1 MAFNP
6 SNSTVESGRSSGV
19 TPVNPQSDVKV
30 NTSQGLNDFTM
41 SYQNLL
47 TARYGEI
54 TPFFVFDAIGRDR
67 VNLSSSHEVRTTT
80 LQSPMMSSL
89 RMRKTYASMP
99 YSGILPNTWQYIYT
113 NPKKGD
119 DVPDD
124 VFPML
129 NVSNLILSLTTPFNP
144 ETAKLNLNN
153 DLFHRF
159 LLFYSIF
166 SRGGL
171 LNYLGCHINPL
182 KDDIT
187 SVLDKYVDEFIHE
200 ICTTNNYSDATIT
213 FNVGNNNSIV
223 DPNSKK
229 VTLILDDKLDN
240 NRRIFFAMLQH
251 PDYVCS
257 INTDFPINDF
267 NSWYKIVNY
276 MNLVANQEALF
287 SEKINVSRLVGYQQ
301 ICSQFY
307 TNDNVDNLYNAELYL
322 SNQKSLCYLAYDKV
336 SQAPKF
342 FKYNGVPVYYDV
354 FSSHF
359 LDVLITSLS
368 KGTIS
373 PGTHDSEDT
382 YTASDFSFLFFMNLF
397 TFRESLKYADYFMAG
412 RTRPLAVG
420 NVEIKVNNNPGAGM
434 SVSAIDVNRNLW
446 IQRFLNAVNRT
457 ASNIIEY
464 TKSIFGYEVPK
475 DYHTPNFI
483 LTNSE
488 FISGV
493 ETTNTATEQGD
504 VTLNIKS
511 QNSRYE
517 FDVFIDNPCIIFGL
531 CSFEFTPCY
540 DKGISRFFFH
550 KDRFDMFNP
559 YLQHIGDQEIYISE
573 YDSEST
579 GEGNVPFAY
588 AERYAEYKH
597 RVNEAHGGFSYNLPS
612 WSFLTSY
619 GKSPINSDI
628 VRCHPFEMD
637 KYYKSL
643 TYSSLAGYY
652 HFIIS
657 FMNNCDTLRAM
668 NKYPDLL

>member
-6 SNSTVESGRSSGV
+6 SNSNVESGRSAGV
-19 TPVNPQSDVKV
+19 TPVNSQSDVKV

-99 YSGILPNTWQYIYT
+99 YSGILPNTWQYIFT

-129 NVSNLILSLTTPFNP
+129 NVGNLIYVLVSGFDATSVPFN
-144 ETAKLNLNN
+144 LNS
-153 DLFHRF
+153 DKFHRF
-159 LLFYSIF
+159 LLFYAIF
-166 SRGGL
+166 SSGGL
-171 LNYLGCHINPL
+171 LNYLGCHVNPSSST
-182 KDDIT
+182 DI
-187 SVLDKYVDEFIHE
+187 SIFEGYVDTLISQ
-200 ICTTNNYSDATIT
+200 IGSSALVGKSIT
-213 FNVGNNNSIV
+213 FNLCNNNSIV
-223 DPNSKK
+223 NGSNKK
-229 VTLILDDKLDN
+229 QSLTFTQNLED
-240 NRRIFFAMLQH
+240 NRRIFYAMLQH
-251 PDYVCS
+251 PDYVSNQSADIPADS
-257 INTDFPINDF
+257 ISAWKSIVQYLA
-267 NSWYKIVNY
+267 SIYK
-276 MNLVANQEALF
+276 QQTLF
-287 SEKINVSRLVGYQQ
+287 SEKINVSRLVAYQQ
-301 ICSQFY
+301 ICAQYY
-307 TNDNVDNLYNAELYL
+307 TNDNVDSLYSAELYM
-322 SNQKSLCYLAYDKV
+322 SNQKSLCYLAYDKI
-336 SQAPKF
+336 SPSPKF
-342 FKYNGVPVYYDV
+342 FRYNGVPVYYDV

-359 LDVLITSLS
+359 LDVLIDALDSI
-368 KGTIS
+368 IS

-382 YTASDFSFLFFMNLF
+382 YTSGDFAFLFFMNLF

-420 NVEIKVNNNPGAGM
+420 DVEIKVNNKPGSGM
-434 SVSAIDVNRNLW
+434 SVSAIDVNHNLW

-464 TKSIFGYEVPK
+464 TKSIFGYDVPK

-493 ETTNTATEQGD
+493 ETTNTASEQGD

-579 GEGNVPFAY
+579 GEGNEPFAY

-612 WSFLTSY
+612 WSFVTSY
-619 GKSPINSDI
+619 GDSTINSDI
-628 VRCHPFEMD
+628 VRCHPYEMD
-637 KYYKSL
+637 KYYKELS
-643 TYSSLAGYY
+643 YSGLAGYY

>member
-6 SNSTVESGRSSGV
+6 SNSNVESGRTSGV

-67 VNLSSSHEVRTTT
+67 VNLSSSHEVRTST
-80 LQSPMMSSL
+80 LKSPMMSSL

-99 YSGILPNTWQYIYT
+99 YSGILPNTWQYIFT

-129 NVSNLILSLTTPFNP
+129 NVGNLAYSLVTGFDSSTPFNV
-144 ETAKLNLNN
+144 
-153 DLFHRF
+153 DSDRFHRF
-159 LLFYSIF
+159 LLFYAIF
-166 SRGGL
+166 SSGGL
-171 LNYLGCHINPL
+171 LNYLGCHINPSTTTAIS
-182 KDDIT
+182 KFEG
-187 SVLDKYVDEFIHE
+187 YVDDLISQLGSSALVGKF
-200 ICTTNNYSDATIT
+200 IT
-213 FNVGNNNSIV
+213 FHLSNHTSSYNT
-223 DPNSKK
+223 SKDYQRLTFTK
-229 VTLILDDKLDN
+229 NLEE
-240 NRRIFFAMLQH
+240 NRRIFYAMLQH
-251 PDYVCS
+251 PDYVSDQSADIASDSLPAWKS
-257 INTDFPINDF
+257 ICQYFLSI
-267 NSWYKIVNY
+267 Y
-276 MNLVANQEALF
+276 NQQTIF
-287 SEKINVSRLVGYQQ
+287 SEKINVSRLVAYQQ
-301 ICSQFY
+301 ICAQYY
-307 TNDNVDNLYNAELYL
+307 TNDNVDALYSAELFM
-322 SNQKSLCYLAYDKV
+322 SNQKSLCYSSYDKT
-336 SQAPKF
+336 SQSPKF

-359 LDVLITSLS
+359 LDVLIEGLES
-368 KGTIS
+368 TIA

-382 YTASDFSFLFFMNLF
+382 YTSGDFAFLFFMNLF

-420 NVEIKVNNNPGAGM
+420 DVEIKVNNKPGAGM
-434 SVSAIDVNRNLW
+434 SVSAIDVNHNLW

-464 TKSIFGYEVPK
+464 TKSIFGYDVPK

-493 ETTNTATEQGD
+493 ETTNTASEQGD

-559 YLQHIGDQEIYISE
+559 YLQHIGDQEIYVSE

-612 WSFLTSY
+612 WSFLTTY
-619 GKSPINSDI
+619 GKSPINSDV

-637 KYYKSL
+637 KYYKELS
-643 TYSSLAGYY
+643 YSGLAGYY

>member
-1 MAFNP
+1 MPPVNP
-6 SNSTVESGRSSGV
+6 SFSKVETGRSAGV
-19 TPVNPQSDVKV
+19 TPVNPQSDVQV
-30 NTSQGLNDFTM
+30 NTSQGTNDFMM

-99 YSGILPNTWQYIYT
+99 YSGILPNTWQYIFT

-129 NVSNLILSLTTPFNP
+129 AVDDIIFRLTQPF
-144 ETAKLNLNN
+144 AADSVFNLNS

-166 SRGGL
+166 SSGGL
-171 LNYLGCHINPL
+171 LNYLGCHINPSRTT
-182 KDDIT
+182 DI
-187 SVLDKYVDEFIHE
+187 SIFEGYVD
-200 ICTTNNYSDATIT
+200 SLIT
-213 FNVGNNNSIV
+213 AIGSSTLVGKTVSFNLCNNNSIIN
-223 DPNSKK
+223 PSNKK
-229 VTLILDDKLDN
+229 QSYTFTNNLAD
-240 NRRIFFAMLQH
+240 NRRIFYAMLQH
-251 PDYVCS
+251 PDYVSDQTVDIPADSLPAWKS
-257 INTDFPINDF
+257 IVTYLNAISVQQNT
-267 NSWYKIVNY
+267 
-276 MNLVANQEALF
+276 F
-287 SEKINVSRLVGYQQ
+287 SEKINVSRLVAYQQ
-301 ICSQFY
+301 ICAQYY
-307 TNDNVDNLYNAELYL
+307 TNDNVDSLYSAELFM
-322 SNQKSLCYLAYDKV
+322 SNQKSLCYLAYDKI

-354 FSSHF
+354 FSFHF
-359 LDVLITSLS
+359 LTVLCDALES
-368 KGTIS
+368 TIS
-373 PGTHDSEDT
+373 PGTHDSEET
-382 YTASDFSFLFFMNLF
+382 YTAGDFAFLFFMNLF

-420 NVEIKVNNNPGAGM
+420 DVEIAVHANPGVGYR
-434 SVSAIDVNRNLW
+434 VNAIDVNKNLW

-464 TKSIFGYEVPK
+464 TKSIFGYDVPK
-475 DYHTPNFI
+475 DYHSPNFI
-483 LTNSE
+483 LTSSE

-493 ETTNTATEQGD
+493 ETTNTASEQGD

-612 WSFLTSY
+612 WSFLASY
-619 GKSPINSDI
+619 GKSPINSDV
-628 VRCHPFEMD
+628 VRCHPYEMD
-637 KYYKSL
+637 KYYKELS
-643 TYSSLAGYY
+643 YSGLAGYY

>member
-6 SNSTVESGRSSGV
+6 SNSTVESGRSAGV
-19 TPVNPQSDVKV
+19 TPVNPQSDVRV

-99 YSGILPNTWQYIYT
+99 YSGILPNTWQYIFT

-119 DVPDD
+119 DVPED

-129 NVSNLILSLTTPFNP
+129 NVSNLIFRLSSEFKPNNP
-144 ETAKLNLNN
+144 LNLNSTA
-153 DLFHRF
+153 FHSL

-166 SRGGL
+166 SPGGL
-171 LNYLGCHINPL
+171 LNYLGCHINPSR
-182 KDDIT
+182 KIDI
-187 SVLDKYVDEFIHE
+187 SVFEGYLDSLISQIGSSTLVGK
-200 ICTTNNYSDATIT
+200 TIT
-213 FNVGNNNSIV
+213 FNLGNHNSIV
-223 DPNSKK
+223 NSTAKYQ
-229 VTLILDDKLDN
+229 TLTFTANLVD
-240 NRRIFFAMLQH
+240 NRRIFYAMLQH
-251 PDYVCS
+251 PDYQCNQSADIPYDSLPAWKS
-257 INTDFPINDF
+257 IVLYMQSIAVQQNT
-267 NSWYKIVNY
+267 
-276 MNLVANQEALF
+276 F
-287 SEKINVSRLVGYQQ
+287 SEKINVSRLVAYQQ
-301 ICSQFY
+301 ICAQYY
-307 TNDNVDNLYNAELYL
+307 TNDNVDSLYSAELFM
-322 SNQKSLCYLAYDKV
+322 SNQKSLCYMAYDKY
-336 SQAPKF
+336 STAPKF
-342 FKYNGVPVYYDV
+342 FRYNGIPVYYDV

-359 LDVLITSLS
+359 LDELVDSLET
-368 KGTIS
+368 GMQ
-373 PGTHDSEDT
+373 PGIHDSEDT
-382 YTASDFSFLFFMNLF
+382 YTAGDFAFLFFMNLF

-434 SVSAIDVNRNLW
+434 SVSAIDVNHNLW

-464 TKSIFGYEVPK
+464 TKSIFGYDVPK

-493 ETTNTATEQGD
+493 ETTNTASEQGD

-531 CSFEFTPCY
+531 CSFEFTP
-540 DKGISRFFFH
+540 
-550 KDRFDMFNP
+550 
-559 YLQHIGDQEIYISE
+559 
-573 YDSEST
+573 
-579 GEGNVPFAY
+579 
-588 AERYAEYKH
+588 
-597 RVNEAHGGFSYNLPS
+597 
-612 WSFLTSY
+612 
-619 GKSPINSDI
+619 
-628 VRCHPFEMD
+628 
-637 KYYKSL
+637 
-643 TYSSLAGYY
+643 
-652 HFIIS
+652 
-657 FMNNCDTLRAM
+657 
-668 NKYPDLL
+668 

>member
-6 SNSTVESGRSSGV
+6 SNSNVETGRTSGV

-80 LQSPMMSSL
+80 LKSPMMSSL

-99 YSGILPNTWQYIYT
+99 YSGILPNTWQYIFT

-129 NVSNLILSLTTPFNP
+129 SISDIIFQLTRKFTLNSNFN
-144 ETAKLNLNN
+144 LDS

-166 SRGGL
+166 SPGSL
-171 LNYLGCHINPL
+171 LNYLGCHINPSRNF
-182 KDDIT
+182 DIST
-187 SVLDKYVDEFIHE
+187 FEGYVDSLISQ
-200 ICTTNNYSDATIT
+200 IGSSTLVGKTIT
-213 FNVGNNNSIV
+213 FQLGNNNSIV
-223 DPNSKK
+223 NPTAKYQ
-229 VTLILDDKLDN
+229 TLTFTKNLED
-240 NRRIFFAMLQH
+240 NRRIFYSMLQH
-251 PDYVCS
+251 PDYYSNQTTDIPADSLPAWKS
-257 INTDFPINDF
+257 IVTYLNAVSTQQNP
-267 NSWYKIVNY
+267 
-276 MNLVANQEALF
+276 F
-287 SEKINVSRLVGYQQ
+287 SEKINVSRLVAYQQ
-301 ICSQFY
+301 ICAQYY
-307 TNDNVDNLYNAELYL
+307 TNDNVDNLYSAELYM
-322 SNQKSLCYLAYDKV
+322 SNQKSLCYLAFDKF
-336 SQAPKF
+336 SSAPKF
-342 FKYNGVPVYYDV
+342 FRFNGVPVYYDV
-354 FSSHF
+354 FSFHF
-359 LDVLITSLS
+359 LTVLCDALDS
-368 KGTIS
+368 TIS
-373 PGTHDSEDT
+373 PGTHDTEDT
-382 YTASDFSFLFFMNLF
+382 YTGGDYAFLFFMNLF

-420 NVEIKVNNNPGAGM
+420 DVEIKVNNNPGAGM
-434 SVSAIDVNRNLW
+434 SVSAIDVNHNLW

-464 TKSIFGYEVPK
+464 TKSIFGYDVPK

-493 ETTNTATEQGD
+493 ETTNTAAEQGD

-559 YLQHIGDQEIYISE
+559 YLQHIGDQEIYVSE

-612 WSFLTSY
+612 WSFLATY
-619 GKSPINSDI
+619 GKSPINSDV

-637 KYYKSL
+637 KYYKELS
-643 TYSSLAGYY
+643 YSGLAGYY

>member
-6 SNSTVESGRSSGV
+6 SNSTVESGKTAGV

-30 NTSQGLNDFTM
+30 HTSQGLNDFTM

-54 TPFFVFDAIGRDR
+54 TPFFIFDAIGRDR

-99 YSGILPNTWQYIYT
+99 YSGILPNTWQYIFT

-129 NVSNLILSLTTPFNP
+129 SISDITLQLTSRFAKNSPFNIDS
-144 ETAKLNLNN
+144 

-166 SRGGL
+166 SSGGL
-171 LNYLGCHINPL
+171 LNYLGCHINPSRT
-182 KDDIT
+182 IPIST
-187 SVLDKYVDEFIHE
+187 FEGYVDSLISQ
-200 ICTTNNYSDATIT
+200 IGKSTLVGKSIR
-213 FNVGNNNSIV
+213 FNLGNNNSV
-223 DPNSKK
+223 VNPTSKYQ
-229 VTLILDDKLDN
+229 TLTFTANLED
-240 NRRIFFAMLQH
+240 NRRIFYAMIQH
-251 PDYVCS
+251 PDYSLVSNQPVEIPADSLLAWKS
-257 INTDFPINDF
+257 IVEYLNGVSLQQNP
-267 NSWYKIVNY
+267 
-276 MNLVANQEALF
+276 F
-287 SEKINVSRLVGYQQ
+287 SENINVSRLVAYQQ
-301 ICSQFY
+301 ICAQYY
-307 TNDNVDNLYNAELYL
+307 TNDNVDSLYSAELYM
-322 SNQKSLCYLAYDKV
+322 SNQKSLCYMAYDKV
-336 SQAPKF
+336 STAPKF

-354 FSSHF
+354 FSFHF
-359 LDVLITSLS
+359 LTALCDALDS
-368 KGTIS
+368 TIS

-382 YTASDFSFLFFMNLF
+382 YTSGDYAFLFFMNLF

-420 NVEIKVNNNPGAGM
+420 DVEIQVNNKPGAGM
-434 SVSAIDVNRNLW
+434 SVSAIDVNHNLW

-464 TKSIFGYEVPK
+464 TKSIFGYDVPK

-493 ETTNTATEQGD
+493 ETTNTASEQGD

-559 YLQHIGDQEIYISE
+559 YLQHIGDQEIYVSE

-619 GKSPINSDI
+619 GKSPINSDV
-628 VRCHPFEMD
+628 VRCHPYEMD
-637 KYYKSL
+637 KYYKELS
-643 TYSSLAGYY
+643 YSGLAGYY

>member
-6 SNSTVESGRSSGV
+6 SNSTVESGRSAGV

-99 YSGILPNTWQYIYT
+99 YAGILPNTWQYIFT

-129 NVSNLILSLTTPFNP
+129 SVSDIVFQLTKQFTNLDAP
-144 ETAKLNLNN
+144 LNLDS

-166 SRGGL
+166 SSGGL
-171 LNYLGCHINPL
+171 LNYLGCHINPSRT
-182 KDDIT
+182 IPIST
-187 SVLDKYVDEFIHE
+187 FEGYVDDFISALGSSTLVGKS
-200 ICTTNNYSDATIT
+200 IY
-213 FNVGNNNSIV
+213 FNLCNNNSIV
-223 DPNSKK
+223 NGSNKK
-229 VTLILDDKLDN
+229 QTLTFTKNLWD
-240 NRRIFFAMLQH
+240 NRRIFYAMLQH
-251 PDYVCS
+251 PDYALVSNQPVEIPSAS
-257 INTDFPINDF
+257 IPAWK
-267 NSWYKIVNY
+267 SIVAY
-276 MNLVANQEALF
+276 LKSVAEQQNPF
-287 SEKINVSRLVGYQQ
+287 SEKINVSRLVAYQQ
-301 ICSQFY
+301 ICAQYY
-307 TNDNVDNLYNAELYL
+307 TNDNVDALYSAELYM
-322 SNQKSLCYLAYDKV
+322 SNQKSLCYLAFEAMTGG
-336 SQAPKF
+336 SKF

-354 FSSHF
+354 FSFHYLTVLCDA
-359 LDVLITSLS
+359 LDS
-368 KGTIS
+368 TIS

-382 YTASDFSFLFFMNLF
+382 YTAGDFAYLFFMNLF

-420 NVEIKVNNNPGAGM
+420 DVEIKVNNNPGAGM
-434 SVSAIDVNRNLW
+434 SVSAVDVNKNLW

-464 TKSIFGYEVPK
+464 TKSIFGYDVPK

-493 ETTNTATEQGD
+493 ETTNTAAEQGD

-628 VRCHPFEMD
+628 VRCHPYEMD
-637 KYYKSL
+637 KYYKELS
-643 TYSSLAGYY
+643 YSGLAGYY

>member
-6 SNSTVESGRSSGV
+6 SNSTVESGKTAGV

-99 YSGILPNTWQYIYT
+99 YSGILPNTWQYIFT

-129 NVSNLILSLTTPFNP
+129 DVANLITQITSKFTNLSAPFNL
-144 ETAKLNLNN
+144 ES

-166 SRGGL
+166 SSGGL
-171 LNYLGCHINPL
+171 LNYLGCHINPSRNT
-182 KDDIT
+182 DI
-187 SVLDKYVDEFIHE
+187 SVFERYVDDLI
-200 ICTTNNYSDATIT
+200 TALGTSALVGKTIS
-213 FNVGNNNSIV
+213 FNLGNNNSIV
-223 DPNSKK
+223 NPDSK
-229 VTLILDDKLDN
+229 LQKLTFTANLAD
-240 NRRIFFAMLQH
+240 NRRIFYALIQH
-251 PDYVCS
+251 PDYVVDTPSDIPADSLPAWKS
-257 INTDFPINDF
+257 IVTYLNAISTQQ
-267 NSWYKIVNY
+267 NS
-276 MNLVANQEALF
+276 F
-287 SEKINVSRLVGYQQ
+287 SEKINVSRLVAYQQ
-301 ICSQFY
+301 ICAQYY
-307 TNDNVDNLYNAELYL
+307 TNDNVDNLYSAELYM
-322 SNQKSLCYLAYDKV
+322 SNQKSLCYLAYDSV
-336 SQAPKF
+336 SEAPKF
-342 FKYNGVPVYYDV
+342 FRYNGVPVYYDV

-359 LDVLITSLS
+359 LDRLVQALTS
-368 KGTIS
+368 TIS
-373 PGTHDSEDT
+373 PGTHDSQDT
-382 YTASDFSFLFFMNLF
+382 YTAGDYAFLFFMNLF

-420 NVEIKVNNNPGAGM
+420 NVEINVNLEPGVGA
-434 SVSAIDVNRNLW
+434 SVSAIDINKNLW

-464 TKSIFGYEVPK
+464 TKSIFGYDVPK

-483 LTNSE
+483 LTSSE

-493 ETTNTATEQGD
+493 ETTNTASEQGD

-559 YLQHIGDQEIYISE
+559 YLQHIGDQEIYVSE

-612 WSFLTSY
+612 WSFLTTY
-619 GKSPINSDI
+619 GKSPINSDV

-637 KYYKSL
+637 KYYKELS
-643 TYSSLAGYY
+643 YSGLAGYY

>member
-6 SNSTVESGRSSGV
+6 SNSMVESGRTAGV

-99 YSGILPNTWQYIYT
+99 YSGILPNTWQYIFT

-129 NVSNLILSLTTPFNP
+129 NIDTLVTYLVNEFTDLKAPFNLD
-144 ETAKLNLNN
+144 K

-159 LLFYSIF
+159 LLFYTVF
-166 SRGGL
+166 SSGGL
-171 LNYLGCHINPL
+171 LNYLGCHINPSNT
-182 KDDIT
+182 IPIST
-187 SVLDKYVDEFIHE
+187 FESYVDSLISELGSSPLVGKSISFRL
-200 ICTTNNYSDATIT
+200 
-213 FNVGNNNSIV
+213 GNNNSIV
-223 DPNSKK
+223 NGS
-229 VTLILDDKLDN
+229 DKRQSLTFTKNLAD
-240 NRRIFFAMLQH
+240 NRRIFYAMIQH
-251 PDYVCS
+251 PDYVSNQTADIPADSLPSWKS
-257 INTDFPINDF
+257 IVAFL
-267 NSWYKIVNY
+267 NSITKQQTN
-276 MNLVANQEALF
+276 F
-287 SEKINVSRLVGYQQ
+287 SEKINVSRLVAYQQ
-301 ICSQFY
+301 ICAQYY
-307 TNDNVDNLYNAELYL
+307 TNDNVDSLYSAELFM
-322 SNQKSLCYLAYDKV
+322 SNQKSLCYLAYDKTA
-336 SQAPKF
+336 STTPKF
-342 FKYNGVPVYYDV
+342 FRYNGVPVYYDV

-359 LDVLITSLS
+359 LDVINESLE
-368 KGTIS
+368 S
-373 PGTHDSEDT
+373 PIMPGLHDSEAT
-382 YTASDFSFLFFMNLF
+382 YTAGDFAFLFYMNLF

-420 NVEIKVNNNPGAGM
+420 DVEIKVNSKPGPGM
-434 SVSAIDVNRNLW
+434 SVSAIDVNHSLW

-464 TKSIFGYEVPK
+464 TKSIFGYDVPK

-493 ETTNTATEQGD
+493 ETTNTASEQGD

-612 WSFLTSY
+612 WSFITSY

-628 VRCHPFEMD
+628 VRCHPYEMD
-637 KYYKSL
+637 KYYKELS
-643 TYSSLAGYY
+643 YSGLAGYY

>member
-6 SNSTVESGRSSGV
+6 SNSQVESGRNAGV

-67 VNLSSSHEVRTTT
+67 INLSSSHEVRTTT

-99 YSGILPNTWQYIYT
+99 YSGILPNTWQYIFT

-129 NVSNLILSLTTPFNP
+129 NVANLIILLTSKYTNLDAPFNL
-144 ETAKLNLNN
+144 ES

-159 LLFYSIF
+159 LLFYTIF
-166 SRGGL
+166 SSGGL
-171 LNYLGCHINPL
+171 LNYLGCHINPSTNT
-182 KDDIT
+182 DIN
-187 SVLDKYVDEFIHE
+187 VFEGYVDQLISQ
-200 ICTTNNYSDATIT
+200 IGSSTL
-213 FNVGNNNSIV
+213 VGKSISFHLSNNNSSYNTSKYLHTLTFTKNLV
-223 DPNSKK
+223 D
-229 VTLILDDKLDN
+229 
-240 NRRIFFAMLQH
+240 NRRIFYAMLQH
-251 PDYVCS
+251 PDYVVNQPVDIPSSSLSAWKS
-257 INTDFPINDF
+257 I
-267 NSWYKIVNY
+267 
-276 MNLVANQEALF
+276 VAYLHSISTQEIKF
-287 SEKINVSRLVGYQQ
+287 SEKINVSRLVAYQQ
-301 ICSQFY
+301 ICAQYY
-307 TNDNVDNLYNAELYL
+307 TNDNVDSLYSAELFM
-322 SNQKSLCYLAYDKV
+322 SNQKSLCYLAFDYYSSD
-336 SQAPKF
+336 PKF

-354 FSSHF
+354 FSSHY
-359 LDVLITSLS
+359 LDVLVECLQNGIQ
-368 KGTIS
+368 
-373 PGTHDSEDT
+373 PGVHDSEDT
-382 YTASDFSFLFFMNLF
+382 YTGGDFAFLFFMNLF

-420 NVEIKVNNNPGAGM
+420 DVEIKVNNNPGKGM
-434 SVSAIDVNRNLW
+434 SVSAIDVNHNLW

-464 TKSIFGYEVPK
+464 TKSIFGYDVPK

-483 LTNSE
+483 LTSSE

-493 ETTNTATEQGD
+493 ETTNTASEQGD

-559 YLQHIGDQEIYISE
+559 YLQHIGDQEIYVSE

-612 WSFLTSY
+612 WSFLTTY
-619 GKSPINSDI
+619 GKSPINSDV

-637 KYYKSL
+637 KYYKELS
-643 TYSSLAGYY
+643 YSGLAGYY

>member
-1 MAFNP
+1 M
-6 SNSTVESGRSSGV
+6 
-19 TPVNPQSDVKV
+19 
-30 NTSQGLNDFTM
+30 
-41 SYQNLL
+41 
-47 TARYGEI
+47 
-54 TPFFVFDAIGRDR
+54 
-67 VNLSSSHEVRTTT
+67 
-80 LQSPMMSSL
+80 
-89 RMRKTYASMP
+89 
-99 YSGILPNTWQYIYT
+99 
-113 NPKKGD
+113 
-119 DVPDD
+119 
-124 VFPML
+124 
-129 NVSNLILSLTTPFNP
+129 
-144 ETAKLNLNN
+144 
-153 DLFHRF
+153 
-159 LLFYSIF
+159 
-166 SRGGL
+166 
-171 LNYLGCHINPL
+171 
-182 KDDIT
+182 
-187 SVLDKYVDEFIHE
+187 
-200 ICTTNNYSDATIT
+200 
-213 FNVGNNNSIV
+213 
-223 DPNSKK
+223 
-229 VTLILDDKLDN
+229 
-240 NRRIFFAMLQH
+240 
-251 PDYVCS
+251 
-257 INTDFPINDF
+257 
-267 NSWYKIVNY
+267 
-276 MNLVANQEALF
+276 
-287 SEKINVSRLVGYQQ
+287 
-301 ICSQFY
+301 
-307 TNDNVDNLYNAELYL
+307 
-322 SNQKSLCYLAYDKV
+322 SNQKSLCYSSYDKT
-336 SQAPKF
+336 SIAPKF

-359 LDVLITSLS
+359 LDVLIEGLDS
-368 KGTIS
+368 TIS

-382 YTASDFSFLFFMNLF
+382 YTSGDFSFLFFMNLF

-420 NVEIKVNNNPGAGM
+420 DVEIKVNNKPGAGM
-434 SVSAIDVNRNLW
+434 SVSAIDVNHNLW

-464 TKSIFGYEVPK
+464 TKSIFGYDVPK

-493 ETTNTATEQGD
+493 ETTNTAAEQGD

-559 YLQHIGDQEIYISE
+559 YLQHIGDQEIYVSE

-579 GEGNVPFAY
+579 GEGNEPFAY

-612 WSFLTSY
+612 WSFLTTY
-619 GKSPINSDI
+619 GKSSINSDV

-637 KYYKSL
+637 KYYKELSF
-643 TYSSLAGYY
+643 SGLAGYY